1 LTDLGRLRILR
12 GMARPAEQMPIG
24 EPKTDSTDE
33 SMLLRWIERPG
44 GRLELV
50 ELPLTPELFLDPQ
63 IGDTMVQGNWH
74 EKTGRELMD
83 LLEEHFRPQS
93 DVLVTHDMKHL
104 YGPGFPAPAPDLAV
118 IRGIQ
123 DRDADRPSFDV
134 LKEGLLPCLVIEVV
148 SRSSSRIRNVDVE
161 RKVVE
166 YARIGISEYLIVD
179 TPKGRRTRYTLLG
192 YRLDAQRRYQPIEA
206 DAEGRILSQTAGLWF
221 QISADRKQVLVFE
234 FPSGRRLLTPTEW
247 KALAVR
253 EEEAR
258 RAAEAEL
265 ARLREELERLRGES

>member
-1 LTDLGRLRILR
+1 
-12 GMARPAEQMPIG
+12 MARPAEQMPIG
-24 EPKTDSTDE
+24 EPQTDSADE
-33 SMLLRWIERPG
+33 STLLRWSERPG

-104 YGPGFPAPAPDLAV
+104 YGPGFPAPAPDVAV

-123 DRDADRPSFDV
+123 DRDAERPSFDV
-134 LKEGLLPCLVIEVV
+134 PKEGLLPCLVIEVV
-148 SRSSSRIRNVDVE
+148 SRSSSRIRKVDVE
-161 RKVVE
+161 RKVKD

-179 TPKGRRTRYTLLG
+179 TPKGRSTRYKLLG
-192 YRLDAQRRYQPIEA
+192 YRLDAQRRYQPIAA

-221 QISADRKQVLVFE
+221 QVSADRKQVLVFE
-234 FPSGRRLLTPTEW
+234 FPSGRRLLTPAEW

-258 RAAEAEL
+258 KAAEAEL
-265 ARLREELERLRGES
+265 FHLREELERLRGKS